1 MDETLEAVIASS
13 PDAIVTSD
21 ALGCIV
27 TWNPAA
33 ERIFGFTSR
42 EILGQPLTRLIP
54 RRYRAVHDAGL
65 ARVAAT
71 GEARMIGATAEL
83 AALRADGSEFPIELS
98 LATWTVKG
106 KVHFS
111 GIIRDVSERRR
122 LMESLTQSEERVQ
135 AIVTSATDAI
145 ACTDEAGRVVLWN
158 LAAERMFGRSRE
170 DMLGQL
176 LLAVIPER
184 HRDAHEHGMRRLGR
198 SGEGRL
204 IGRTAELTAVRGDGS
219 EFPIELSL
227 GTWAA
232 GGARYFSGIIRDIS
246 ERKRAENAIQAAREA
261 ADDASRAKSLFLANM
276 SHELRTP
283 MNAIIGYSE
292 MLLEDAQDESNEA
305 VAGDLRKVL
314 GAGKHLLSLINDVLD
329 LSKIEAGKM
338 DLYIERFEIGAM
350 VEEVVATIEALIE
363 RNKNRLRI
371 DVDPS
376 LSQMRAD
383 VTKVRQ
389 ALFNLLSN
397 ATKFTHEGEIVLR
410 VESESVDG
418 EDWVRL
424 AVSDSGIGIPPEKLG
439 HVFEEF
445 SQAEDTTSRDYGGT
459 GLGLPISQRFC
470 RMMGGDILV
479 ESNPGEGSTFT
490 IRLPMEVTPEE
501 SAADD
506 APLAPM
512 PEHGAQRVVL
522 VIDDDPNALE
532 LLERTLRGAGVQ
544 VVTASNGG
552 EALRLARELHPVAI
566 TLDVVMPGIDG
577 WEVLQGL
584 KADPATRDIPVIMV
598 TMTDDRSLG
607 YALGATEFLTK
618 PVQRTQLLKLLERYA
633 PQDAER
639 RALIVDD
646 SSESREMLRRALETE
661 GWQVSEAENG
671 RVGLEKV
678 AEQAVSLI
686 LLDLIMPVMD
696 GFEFVMEMRKLDAS
710 STIPIVVVTA
720 KDVTE
725 EDRLRLN
732 SRVVSLVEKSGLDRE
747 SLLAQV
753 RKQVA
758 ASELRGT

>member
-501 SAADD
+501 GAADD